1 MNLSDE
7 QIKVLNKYNIDYK
20 KCEDISDLLDILN
33 DEMISYVDDND
44 EPTEEFLELQKV
56 YDSIYENNK
65 SAE

>member
-33 DEMISYVDDND
+33 DEMVSHVDDKD

-65 SAE
+65 